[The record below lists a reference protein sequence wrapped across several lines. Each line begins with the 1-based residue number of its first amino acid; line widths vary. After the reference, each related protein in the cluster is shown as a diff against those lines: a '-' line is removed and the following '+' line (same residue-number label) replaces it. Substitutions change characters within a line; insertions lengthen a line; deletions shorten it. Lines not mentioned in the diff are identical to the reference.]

1 MLAIATLATMA
12 ACTGSSVVLIPGTT
26 PAGDAAATALDG
38 PIRDAGAADPADA
51 DVDVGGGDSG
61 QVSADAR
68 DAADSGQV
76 SADARDAVDAS
87 NDDGADAADAPAD
100 MAADMG
106 GAVMDAS
113 AADAEE
119 DVFNPFV
126 CPAVAGMWVSQEDH
140 ACGVGQPPC
149 RWRLSLALD
158 GVFTW
163 SHDGLV
169 EVGTYW
175 CKDPVVQI
183 LVNRDPVP
191 TMAWYDPTTGVLKW
205 DFYTYAIVP

>member
-1 MLAIATLATMA
+1 MLAVATMAMMA

-26 PAGDAAATALDG
+26 PARDAAATALDG
-38 PIRDAGAADPADA
+38 AIRDAGAADAADA
-51 DVDVGGGDSG
+51 DGGDSG
-61 QVSADAR
+61 QVSAADAR
-68 DAADSGQV
+68 DAAD
-76 SADARDAVDAS
+76 AS
-87 NDDGADAADAPAD
+87 NDDAATDAPAD
-100 MAADMG
+100 VAGDMG

-119 DVFNPFV
+119 DVFDIFI
-126 CPAVAGMWVSQEDH
+126 CPAVAGMYVSQDDH
-140 ACGVGQPPC
+140 PCGAGQPPC

-191 TMAWYDPTTGVLKW
+191 TMAWYDPTAGVLTW
-205 DFYTYAIVP
+205 DLYKYALVP